1 MASTVKGVPEGYSTV
16 TPNVVIRDAA
26 KAIDFYRRAFGAEE
40 IMRMPGPDGTTIA
53 HAEIRIGSSIL
64 MLSDEMPEMECRSPQ
79 SLGGSPV
86 SFYVYVPDVD
96 SFFKKAV
103 TAGATEKMP
112 VADMFWGDRVGGLTD
127 PYGHKWTIATHTKD
141 LTPEQ
146 IRKGAE
152 AFFSRK
158 S

>member
-1 MASTVKGVPEGYSTV
+1 
-16 TPNVVIRDAA
+16 
-26 KAIDFYRRAFGAEE
+26 
-40 IMRMPGPDGTTIA
+40 MPGPDGRTIM

-103 TAGATEKMP
+103 AAGATEKMP

>member
-1 MASTVKGVPEGYSTV
+1 M
-16 TPNVVIRDAA
+16 
-26 KAIDFYRRAFGAEE
+26 
-40 IMRMPGPDGTTIA
+40 
-53 HAEIRIGSSIL
+53 
-64 MLSDEMPEMECRSPQ
+64 
-79 SLGGSPV
+79 

-103 TAGATEKMP
+103 AAGATEKMP

-152 AFFSRK
+152 AFFTRK